1 MTWGFTDF
9 FFFLLKSRN
18 YSVRR
23 IYYKNSYLRK
33 NLLDFKYLLILLKS
47 LDCLLFV
54 LKLFF
59 SCRCWKIHQ
68 YFIWHKKKNPLCN
81 PPNPFSKLRDLNGSM
96 PSVPLHFG
104 SSDLTSVSYRTKCE
118 LVIGIQGSWQKSHVP
133 CFNKNSL
140 SYMVLQ
146 RCSLNTGVS
155 NMLVHFWWLIWS
167 M

>member
-1 MTWGFTDF
+1 MVFFFLYEWRDFIEWLEDLQIF

-104 SSDLTSVSYRTKCE
+104 SSDLTSVSYRTVWACSWNS
-118 LVIGIQGSWQKSHVP
+118 GIMTEIS
-133 CFNKNSL
+133 
-140 SYMVLQ
+140 
-146 RCSLNTGVS
+146 CSL
-155 NMLVHFWWLIWS
+155 F
-167 M
+167 